1 MKNKICETMFWK
13 LSSAIHSNNYY
24 LFHHLED
31 VIDGTML
38 LMIFIF
44 FLLDDGDDVNNGH
57 VVFWALGQL
66 LTLLDHPPKR
76 L

>member
-38 LMIFIF
+38 LMIFY
-44 FLLDDGDDVNNGH
+44 FLYYLYFSCWTTVMMSTMGMSCFGL
-57 VVFWALGQL
+57 LGNF
-66 LTLLDHPPKR
+66 
-76 L
+76 